1 MAAGKS
7 FILMGVSSTGKT
19 SVGTE
24 TICIRVPMSSKW
36 AKVIH

>member
-1 MAAGKS
+1 MSENEQQGKS

-24 TICIRVPMSSKW
+24 VAHRLGIKLID
-36 AKVIH
+36 